1 MHVRAVRPT
10 CPAVRAYSRLSVPR
24 NRAARRIAAF
34 EYVQKA
40 PDFSLNDGSSKSI
53 PNGVGYICLLERS
66 QGDQVLVAIR
76 SQGLRGWAPASA
88 LVPLNHAETF
98 FSQQIL
104 ANPRDPFA
112 YLDAGDGPIR
122 E

>member
-1 MHVRAVRPT
+1 M
-10 CPAVRAYSRLSVPR
+10 
-24 NRAARRIAAF
+24 
-34 EYVQKA
+34 
-40 PDFSLNDGSSKSI
+40 
-53 PNGVGYICLLERS
+53 
-66 QGDQVLVAIR
+66 LVAIR

-112 YLDAGDGPIR
+112 FLMRGMVRYENDDLDHAFADVDEAIR
-122 E
+122 LDPNTSRPWSSERTSGSAVIGSTWLLPTSTRRSSSTRGTRMPTWNGASSTLA